1 MSTAKETLE
10 PKDFAEAVALFRAE
24 IIGALTRRQLARGEL
39 ARELRALSKQ
49 HWRPP
54 GSAIL
59 TTYAVPTLE
68 RWYYAYRQ
76 SGLLALRP
84 EPRADRGH
92 ARALTPEQRE
102 LLCDIRREHPRAAT
116 PLILA
121 TLDAEGQL
129 DKDQVSASSVNR
141 LFRDQGLDRVTLRP
155 PQDSHT
161 RLRWQADKPNAL
173 WHADVCHGPN
183 LIINGQSRP
192 LRIHALLDDCSRFV
206 VDLRVFHSERE
217 QDMLELLVGA
227 LRRVGAPDVLY
238 LDNGATYRGH
248 TLRLCCERLGITL
261 LHAAPYDPQARGK
274 MERFWRTLRQQ
285 CLDFLGSVTSLHEVQ
300 VRLLAYLDQHYH
312 KSAHASLLGR
322 SPGMVFAEAL
332 DTTPKDAAHTL
343 TEAQLRDALTV
354 RQRRRLSRDNVLSL
368 DGQRWQTD
376 RGFLAGQVVTI
387 AYSLLQRTPWLEHQ
401 GTQHPLTAVDP
412 IANGVTSRQPLPP
425 TPPRNA
431 VPFDPPT
438 TRLNQWLGRSP
449 AQTPDPDQERLD
461 RSPAQTPDPDEE
473 LF

>member
-1 MSTAKETLE
+1 MNEGAAQKGPPMPKEKETLA
-10 PKDFAEAVALFRAE
+10 PKDFAEEVALFRAE
-24 IIGALTRRQLARGEL
+24 IIGGLTRRDLARGEL
-39 ARELRALSKQ
+39 ARELRALSKRS
-49 HWRPP
+49 WRPP
-54 GSAIL
+54 GSAVL

-68 RWYYAYRQ
+68 RWYYAYRE
-76 SGLLALRP
+76 GNMAALRP
-84 EPRADRGH
+84 EPRSDRGH
-92 ARALTPEQRE
+92 ARALTPEQRD

-121 TLDAEGQL
+121 TLEAEGRL
-129 DKDQVSASSVNR
+129 DKNEVSASSVNR

-161 RLRWQADKPNAL
+161 RLRWQAETPNAL

-183 LIINGQSRP
+183 LVINGQSRP

-206 VDLRVFHSERE
+206 VALRVFHSERE
-217 QDMLELLVGA
+217 EDMIQLLAGA
-227 LRRVGAPDVLY
+227 LRCVGAPDVLY
-238 LDNGATYRGH
+238 LDNGATYRGQA
-248 TLRLCCERLGITL
+248 LRLCCERLGITL

-285 CLDFLGSVTSLHEVQ
+285 CLDYLGSVTSLHEVQ

-312 KSAHASLLGR
+312 QSPHASLLGR
-322 SPGMVFAEAL
+322 APGLVFAEAR
-332 DTTPKDAAHTL
+332 DSTPQDPARTL

-387 AYSLLQRTPWLEHQ
+387 AYCLLERTPWLEHQ
-401 GTQHPLTAVDP
+401 GAQHPLTPVDP
-412 IANGVTSRQPLPP
+412 IANGVTPRQPLPP
-425 TPPRNA
+425 TPPPSA
-431 VPFDPPT
+431 VPFDPPA

-449 AQTPDPDQERLD
+449 TQTPDE
-461 RSPAQTPDPDEE
+461 DEE
-473 LF
+473 IF